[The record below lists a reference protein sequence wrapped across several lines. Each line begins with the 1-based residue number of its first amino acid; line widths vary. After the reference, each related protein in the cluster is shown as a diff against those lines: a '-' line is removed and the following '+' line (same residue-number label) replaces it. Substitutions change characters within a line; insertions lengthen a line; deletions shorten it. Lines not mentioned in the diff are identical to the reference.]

1 MDTNTDDLKN
11 VQEADLVDVS
21 TDETKSDEAK
31 KKDVVAYESYLKALK
46 EKKNASEKA
55 KQLEEQLK
63 IANEKLKSAESKKPE
78 NEAVNGII
86 EEFKSKLSATEKV
99 LKEKEK
105 EIIKKSFEYSFDKL
119 ATNAGC
125 LDVEALMIKLTE
137 DEQDVLSSNTINGK
151 LDSSSEAVKA
161 IFEQKKK
168 NHSYLFKK
176 EEEKEETNNKQ
187 KKVNATFKSADT
199 LSYADK
205 LKMLSRSI

>member
-55 KQLEEQLK
+55 KQLEEQLR

-86 EEFKSKLSATEKV
+86 EEFKSKLSATERV

-105 EIIKKSFEYSFDKL
+105 EIIKKSFEHSFDKL

>member
-1 MDTNTDDLKN
+1 M
-11 VQEADLVDVS
+11 
-21 TDETKSDEAK
+21 
-31 KKDVVAYESYLKALK
+31 
-46 EKKNASEKA
+46 
-55 KQLEEQLK
+55 
-63 IANEKLKSAESKKPE
+63 
-78 NEAVNGII
+78 
-86 EEFKSKLSATEKV
+86 
-99 LKEKEK
+99 
-105 EIIKKSFEYSFDKL
+105 